1 MGREETGRGLGRDIG
16 LGIENGLGQAYGLSF
31 SYGLVG
37 ANSYI
42 YYTINSS
49 GSVWFYFFLFFKIVN

>member
-42 YYTINSS
+42 YIILLIVPVQF
-49 GSVWFYFFLFFKIVN
+49 GSIFSYFLRL